1 MAFSM
6 PHSVATLKFCANIL
20 SAALGIAGTWLMS
33 RRYARN
39 LLVSVV
45 YALTWPVVL
54 LFGGSKKFR
63 DSYNAEIRANYDVQ
77 DQPID
82 SAFGFNLLFWAFVLQ
97 LVAVLIEARYA

>member
-1 MAFSM
+1 MA
-6 PHSVATLKFCANIL
+6 VLRLGAYIL
-20 SAALGIAGTWLMS
+20 SAIFGIAGTWLMS

-39 LLVSVV
+39 LLVTIV
-45 YALTWPVVL
+45 YALTWPIVVL
-54 LFGGSKKFR
+54 AGKSKNFR

-97 LVAVLIEARYA
+97 LLALLIEAKYG